1 MVGYLGLSRGLIR
14 KLKRRESFQEM
25 TGILKKSFK
34 NQGEEEQ
41 EEEDAENPQ
50 VVLERKLKAK
60 SEKKGGKGK

>member
-1 MVGYLGLSRGLIR
+1 
-14 KLKRRESFQEM
+14 M

-41 EEEDAENPQ
+41 EEEDGENPQ

-60 SEKKGGKGK
+60 SEKKAGKGK

>member
-60 SEKKGGKGK
+60 SEKKTGKGK

>member
-41 EEEDAENPQ
+41 EEEDGENPQ

-60 SEKKGGKGK
+60 SEKKTGKGK

>member
-41 EEEDAENPQ
+41 EEEDGENPQ

-60 SEKKGGKGK
+60 SEKKAGKGK